1 MLKPITTCNRID
13 HILRGLIDDQLHRE
27 EEDSLIRCAL
37 EILQRRHRPGKT
49 ISSPAE
55 MQNHLRLAHA
65 EHEDEIFGA
74 VWLNQRHCIL
84 QDEVLFNGTLDS
96 ASVYPRTVIRLGL
109 KWNAAAVV
117 FFHNHP
123 SGNPEPSEA
132 DRVITR
138 KLRDALDLVGIRVL
152 DHIVIGSQGTY
163 CFSEHGLL

>member
-1 MLKPITTCNRID
+1 MLNPIATTNRID
-13 HILRGLIDDQLHRE
+13 EVIRGVIDDQLHQD
-27 EEDSLIRCAL
+27 EEDSLINFAL
-37 EILQRRHRPGKT
+37 EILQRRNRPGKK

-55 MQNHLRLAHA
+55 MQNHLRLAYA
-65 EHEDEIFGA
+65 EHDDEVFGA

-84 QDEVLFNGTLDS
+84 QDEVLFSGTLDS

-123 SGNPEPSEA
+123 SGNPEPSVA
-132 DRVITR
+132 DRAITR
-138 KLRDALDLVGIRVL
+138 RLRDALDLVGIRVL